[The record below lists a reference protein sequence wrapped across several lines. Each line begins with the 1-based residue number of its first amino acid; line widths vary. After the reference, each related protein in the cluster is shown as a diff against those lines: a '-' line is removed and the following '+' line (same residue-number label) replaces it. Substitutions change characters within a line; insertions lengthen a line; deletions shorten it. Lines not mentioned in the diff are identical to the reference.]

1 MGRLR
6 ERLATARRALSTL
19 VELPLAGGATPVERD
34 AALQRLALMIYSR
47 LAEYAAAMTRWVD
60 LMDSRLPATSTGS

>member
-34 AALQRLALMIYSR
+34 AAIQRFEYSF
-47 LAEYAAAMTRWVD
+47 
-60 LMDSRLPATSTGS
+60 